1 MNDLDKLAAML
12 AQQQSPLS
20 TQVLEELIWFRD
32 ELLRWNQR
40 INLTAIRDPA
50 ETLEKH
56 LYDSLTLLPFL
67 RDAQA
72 FLDLGSGGGFPVI
85 PVKIVM
91 RSLPV
96 WSVDSCGKKIA
107 FQRHIA
113 RALKFSGF
121 TALSS
126 RAEKLPGI
134 PGLPRFD
141 VVVARAFA
149 SIGTIL
155 RLSEPLLAKNGIVI
169 AMKGSEAERELAE
182 AAADIDSAQMAC
194 CRQHYLR
201 LPISEADRTLLVFSR
216 KTELNAAG

>member
-1 MNDLDKLAAML
+1 
-12 AQQQSPLS
+12 
-20 TQVLEELIWFRD
+20 
-32 ELLRWNQR
+32 
-40 INLTAIRDPA
+40 
-50 ETLEKH
+50 
-56 LYDSLTLLPFL
+56 
-67 RDAQA
+67 
-72 FLDLGSGGGFPVI
+72 
-85 PVKIVM
+85 
-91 RSLPV
+91 
-96 WSVDSCGKKIA
+96 VDSCGKKIA